1 VNQNALS
8 TSTVDVAIIGAG
20 PYGLSIAAHLQH
32 RGVEHRIFGSP
43 MQAWRSMSAGM
54 HLKTVGYATTIQTP
68 HNFLPFPEYCRAH
81 GEEDYEPIP
90 IATFAEYG
98 MTVQQQV
105 VPYLEE
111 VDVAGLRH
119 EGGVFHLTLATGEKV
134 TAKRVVVAI
143 GLTYF
148 EKTPKPFDQL
158 PAELVCHT
166 AQRGDF
172 TGFDGWDVT
181 VIGAGQ
187 SALQAGALLHEHGA
201 DVRLLARQNVRW
213 GGRGPRDENRPL
225 IDRIKNPMTV
235 LGHGRD
241 NWKLEHL
248 PWWQH
253 MRSDERRLEYA
264 RTRFGPH
271 GAWWLRD
278 RVEGLFDIQT
288 QATVVDAQPEGD
300 KVRLT
305 VGGEGGARDFLTEYI
320 VLGTGYDVDVNRI
333 EFLDPSVAARVARI
347 ERGPRLDRHFQSSI
361 PGLYFVGPSTAESFG
376 PLYRFVAGSYYC
388 APVVSRH
395 LSRHVRSR
403 RATHFGGAHS

>member
-1 VNQNALS
+1 VIQNVLS

-20 PYGLSIAAHLQH
+20 PFGLSIASHLQH

-54 HLKTVGYATTIQTP
+54 HLKSVGYATSIPTP
-68 HNFLPFPEYCRAH
+68 DKFLTLPEYCRAH
-81 GEEDYEPIP
+81 GEEGYEPIP
-90 IATFAEYG
+90 IATFAKYG

-105 VPYLEE
+105 VPYLEQ
-111 VDVAGLRH
+111 VDVVDLRH
-119 EGGVFHLTLATGEKV
+119 EHGLFRLTLANGEV
-134 TAKRVVVAI
+134 ATARRVVVAI

-148 EKTPKPFDQL
+148 ERMPPPFDTL
-158 PAELVCHT
+158 PADLVCHT

-181 VIGAGQ
+181 VVGAGQ
-187 SALQAGALLHEHGA
+187 SALQAAALLHEHGA
-201 DVRLLARQNVRW
+201 EVRMLARNHIHW
-213 GGRGPRDENRPL
+213 GGHGEPDSERSL
-225 IDRIKNPMTV
+225 IERVKNPMTV

-253 MRSDERRLEYA
+253 MLPDEKRLEYLN
-264 RTRFGPH
+264 TRLGPS
-271 GAWWLRD
+271 GAWWLRP
-278 RVEGLFDIQT
+278 RVEGLFDIET
-288 QATVVDAQPEGD
+288 HATVVDAQPEGD
-300 KVRLT
+300 KLRLI
-305 VGGEGGARDFLTEYI
+305 VAGEGGERDFLTEYV

-333 EFLDPSVAARVARI
+333 EFIDPSLAARVARI

-395 LSRHVRSR
+395 LTRHIRSR
-403 RATHFGGAHS
+403 RATHFGGTKS